1 MKRAALKF
9 ELTELALVAAG
20 AIPGALLRWHLEGL
34 MQGLVGAQT
43 SVVLR
48 GMLHADFAANLL
60 GCFCLGLL
68 IGDSRPPRPA
78 RPRLYLL
85 AGVGFCGSLTT
96 FSTWMLITCQA
107 LLQGQLRLAGSV
119 LGVSL
124 LGGLV
129 ALAAGFFMRR
139 RRR

>member
-9 ELTELALVAAG
+9 ELTALALVAVG
-20 AIPGALLRWHLEGL
+20 AIPGALLRWHLDGL
-34 MQGLVGAQT
+34 TQGLVGAQT
-43 SVVLR
+43 SMVLR
-48 GMLHADFAANLL
+48 SVLHADFAANLL

-68 IGDSRPPRPA
+68 IADSRPPRPA

-96 FSTWMLITCQA
+96 FSAWMLVTCQA
-107 LLQGQLRLAGSV
+107 VLQGQLRLAGSV
-119 LGVSL
+119 LSVSL
-124 LGGLV
+124 VGGLV

-139 RRR
+139 PRR